1 MQRFYI
7 TPIDWRVI
15 DGNNIAKPKYF
26 DTRFTNDP
34 GDVTSPSSFMNYGYA
49 PYYLV
54 LAKEISTADDTMLVS
69 KSDVYAFPLVL
80 DQSIAPQDNL
90 DDFFEAIGIPTDWL
104 TPANTYI
111 EFLRQTAAMF
121 QFHQRYHGISGH
133 DLIADTGGLDTKYN
147 SWSTEI
153 KGWFDQTVESF
164 GYDPAFIQPNKNLRQ
179 LLKQV
184 SDLWGDKSFVMGG
197 VRF

>member
-7 TPIDWRVI
+7 VPVDWRVI
-15 DGNNIAKPKYF
+15 DGQNIAKPKYF
-26 DTRFTNDP
+26 NTRFTNDP
-34 GDVTSPSSFMNYGYA
+34 GDVTSPAAFMSYGFA

-54 LAKEISTADDTMLVS
+54 LGKEISVADDAMLVS
-69 KSDVYAFPLVL
+69 KSDVYAFPLIL

-90 DDFFEAIGIPTDWL
+90 DEYFEVIGIPTDWL

-133 DLIADTGGLDTKYN
+133 DLIADVGGLETRYRD
-147 SWSTEI
+147 WSTETQA
-153 KGWFDQTVESF
+153 WFDETVERF
-164 GYDPAFIQPNKNLRQ
+164 GWDSGAINSNSRLRQ

-184 SDLWGDKSFVMGG
+184 GDLWGDKPFMMGG
-197 VRF
+197 IEF